1 MGPSGNVAAMGRRV
15 AGDGGLTRKKRRWT
29 NKETGEITEHAYWE
43 ASAEIAVED
52 LPAGMNRKRVTGSG
66 SSKTQALERLKVNM
80 DSFTKGEAR
89 RGKTRL
95 SAKVTLQRL
104 FDEWDTNNKSGA
116 VSSTMA
122 WKYEGYF
129 KNHILPALGT
139 RRLDSLT
146 ETDLNLFFNQTLPGK
161 TKPDGGQLLS
171 APSRRNIYMVLSA
184 CLQFAVRNNYIAVNP
199 LRAVRAP
206 KKAKPTDDIDV
217 VLADSRRLLDAIQT
231 GKHPDEA
238 RWLLAFLGLRRGERL
253 GVSWKNVRGLDT
265 DNPTLVINQQLAWD
279 KGTGLHL
286 KPPKNGKTR
295 IIPLS
300 EPWVSALKRYRKVW
314 DALPSNPQWQEPK
327 EEYKDLLFLQKNGY
341 VIDLNDDNEDW
352 KSMLK
357 GLDIEPW
364 RAHLARHVTA
374 TMLAERPQV
383 PISTVMSILGHN
395 TEAMTIYYSH
405 IGSGRNAES
414 IRDFG
419 EAISGKTLPAR
430 KRQAANKS

>member
-1 MGPSGNVAAMGRRV
+1 MARRV
-15 AGDGGLTRKKRRWT
+15 AGEGGLTRKTRRLKD
-29 NKETGEITEHAYWE
+29 KESGEITKHPYWE

-66 SSKTQALERLKVNM
+66 SNKTIALKRLKSNM

-95 SAKVTLQRL
+95 SEKVTVQRL
-104 FDEWDTNNKSGA
+104 FDQWDTNNKSGA

-129 KNHILPALGT
+129 KNHILPALGA
-139 RRLDSLT
+139 RRLDSLS
-146 ETDLNLFFNQTLPGK
+146 ETDLNLFIYQTLPAK
-161 TKPDGGQLLS
+161 TNAKGRQLLS
-171 APSRRNIYMVLSA
+171 APSRRNIYMALSG
-184 CLQFAVRNNYIAVNP
+184 CLKFAVRSNYIAVNP

-206 KKAKPTDDIDV
+206 NKAKPEDDIDA
-217 VLADSRRLLDAIQT
+217 VLADSRRLLDAIQS
-231 GKHPDEA
+231 GEHPDEA

-300 EPWVSALKRYRKVW
+300 EPWVSALKRYRKEW

-352 KSMLK
+352 KSLLK

-374 TMLAERPQV
+374 TMLAERPLV
-383 PISTVMSILGHN
+383 PISTVMSILGHS
-395 TEAMTIYYSH
+395 TEAMSIYYTH
-405 IGSGRNAES
+405 TGSGRNAES

-419 EAISGKTLPAR
+419 EAIAGKTSPAGTI
-430 KRQAANKS
+430 QAATKS

>member
-1 MGPSGNVAAMGRRV
+1 MVRRV
-15 AGDGGLTRKKRRWT
+15 AGDGGLTRKTRLFTDKV
-29 NKETGEITEHAYWE
+29 TGELTKHLYWE
-43 ASAEIAVED
+43 ASAEVAVED

-66 SSKTQALERLKVNM
+66 SSKTQALERLKFNL

-129 KNHILPALGT
+129 KNHILPALGA
-139 RRLDSLT
+139 RRLDSLS
-146 ETDLNLFFNQTLPGK
+146 ETDFNLFFNQTLPVK
-161 TKPDGGQLLS
+161 TNAKGGQLLS
-171 APSRRNIYMVLSA
+171 APSRRNIYMALSG

-199 LRAVRAP
+199 LRAVKAP
-206 KKAKPTDDIDV
+206 KKVKPKDDIDA
-217 VLADSRRLLDAIQT
+217 VLVDSRRLLDAIQA
-231 GKHPDEA
+231 GEHPDEA

-253 GVSWKNVRGLDT
+253 GISWDNVRGLDS
-265 DNPTLVINQQLAWD
+265 DNPTLIINQQLAWD
-279 KGTGLHL
+279 KDTGLHL
-286 KPPKNGKTR
+286 KLPKNGTTR

-300 EPWVSALKRYRKVW
+300 EPWVSALKRYRKKW

-327 EEYKDLLFLQKNGY
+327 EEYKNLLFLQTNGY

-352 KSMLK
+352 KALLK

-419 EAISGKTLPAR
+419 EAIAGKTATAIKL
-430 KRQAANKS
+430 QAAANNR

>member
-1 MGPSGNVAAMGRRV
+1 MVRRV
-15 AGDGGLTRKKRRWT
+15 AGDGGLTRKTRLFTDKV
-29 NKETGEITEHAYWE
+29 TGEVTQHLYWE
-43 ASAEIAVED
+43 ASAEVAVED

-66 SSKTQALERLKVNM
+66 SSKTQALERLKFNL

-116 VSSTMA
+116 VSPTMA

-129 KNHILPALGT
+129 KNHILPSLGP
-139 RRLDSLT
+139 RRLDSLS
-146 ETDLNLFFNQTLPGK
+146 ETDFNLFFNQTLPVK
-161 TKPDGGQLLS
+161 TNAKGGQLLS
-171 APSRRNIYMVLSA
+171 APSRRNIYMALSG
-184 CLQFAVRNNYIAVNP
+184 CLQFAVRSNYIAVNP
-199 LRAVRAP
+199 LRAIKAP
-206 KKAKPTDDIDV
+206 KKVKPTDDINA
-217 VLADSRRLLDAIQT
+217 VLADSRRLLDAIQS
-231 GKHPDEA
+231 GEHPDGA

-265 DNPTLVINQQLAWD
+265 ENPTLVIDQQLAWD
-279 KGTGLHL
+279 KDTGLHL

-300 EPWVSALKRYRKVW
+300 EPWVSALKRHRTEW
-314 DALPSNPQWQEPK
+314 DALPTNPQWQEPK
-327 EEYKDLLFLQKNGY
+327 EEYKNLLFLQKNGY

-352 KSMLK
+352 KSLLK
-357 GLDIEPW
+357 GLDIKPW

-374 TMLAERPQV
+374 TMLAERPLV

-419 EAISGKTLPAR
+419 EAIAGKTATAR
-430 KRQAANKS
+430 KPQAAANNR